1 MSWSDAMEPVRMRRI
16 AVVLPKDRL
25 RDALVAIAALSTVEL
40 DSAPDAE
47 LVGEDVRGLV
57 RTLHLDDAQ
66 PLLALHVPDLAD
78 LAAAGRSDLVAGEL
92 QLRARATAAVPRDRV
107 CGVLGWTPAAEVS
120 ALREAVEPMGAAV
133 VELPNP
139 PAVDPPT
146 LVHSRGGL
154 SKSFAPLVD
163 TYVTVPYADVDPTAI
178 AGLAFVVM
186 FGMMFADAGQ
196 GALLLLGG
204 LLLRAGWPPRAA
216 RLRFTW
222 PFIVGSG
229 AAAIV
234 FGVLFGE
241 FFGPTG
247 VIPALWIEPL
257 DNPVLL
263 LQVAVAVGAC
273 LLALSYALGTLNRWR
288 EGGWRMAL
296 VSSSGIAGI
305 AVFAGLGLGA
315 LGAYLSLGWL
325 VAAAVVIAVGGLV
338 LIYVGLLAASGGGAA
353 GATEAGVE
361 LFDGVI
367 RLGTNLIS
375 FARLGAFGL
384 AHAALLSIVWQGTTN
399 LWSAGGAAILAAVVL
414 FLVGN
419 ALTFILEAVVAG
431 VQALRLEY
439 YEMFSRVFVSQGRP
453 FRAWSIPVEKEPVP

>member
-16 AVVLPKDRL
+16 ALLQPRDRL
-25 RDALVAIAALSTVEL
+25 RDVLAAVAALGTVEL
-40 DSAPDAE
+40 DSEPEAA
-47 LVGEDVRGLV
+47 LAREDIRALV
-57 RTLHLDDAQ
+57 RTLHLEEVP
-66 PLLALHVPDLAD
+66 PLLSPQPPDLAD
-78 LAAAGRSDLVAGEL
+78 LAAAGRAGLIAGEL
-92 QLRARATAAVPRDRV
+92 QLQARAAAAVARDRV
-107 CGVLGWTPAAEVS
+107 CGVVGWAPAREVA
-120 ALREAVEPMGAAV
+120 ALRAAVAPLEAAV

-139 PAVDPPT
+139 PGVDPPT

-154 SKSFAPLVD
+154 NKSFAPLVD
-163 TYVTVPYADVDPTAI
+163 TYVTVPYADVDPTVI
-178 AGLAFVVM
+178 AGVAFVVM

-204 LLLRAGWPPRAA
+204 LLLRAGRPARAA
-216 RLRFTW
+216 RLRFAW
-222 PFIVGSG
+222 PFIAGSG

-247 VIPALWIEPL
+247 VIPAVWIEPL

-263 LQVAVAVGAC
+263 LQVAVGVGAC
-273 LLALSYALGTLNRWR
+273 LLAVSYALGTVNRWR
-288 EGGWRMAL
+288 EGGWRVAL

-315 LGAYLSLGWL
+315 LGAYLSAGWL

-338 LIYVGLLAASGGGAA
+338 LIYLGLFAASGGGAA

-384 AHAALLSIVWQGTTN
+384 AHAALLSIVWQGTTT
-399 LWSAGGAAILAAVVL
+399 LWSAGGAAMLAAVAL
-414 FLVGN
+414 FLIGN
-419 ALTFILEAVVAG
+419 ALTFTLEAVVAG

-439 YEMFSRVFVSQGRP
+439 YELFSRVFVSQGRP
-453 FRAWSIPVEKEPVP
+453 FRAWSIPVGEEPVP

>member
-1 MSWSDAMEPVRMRRI
+1 MSWSEAMEPVRMRRV
-16 AVVLPKDRL
+16 AVLLPSDRL
-25 RDALVAIAALSTVEL
+25 REALVAMAGLGTVEL
-40 DSAPDAE
+40 DIAPEAALADDE
-47 LVGEDVRGLV
+47 VRGLV
-57 RTLHLDDAQ
+57 RNIHLDGVQ
-66 PLLALHVPDLAD
+66 PRLSMPARELAD
-78 LAAAGRSDLVAGEL
+78 LVAADRSDLVAGEL
-92 QLRARATAAVPRDRV
+92 ELRARAAAAIPRDSA
-107 CGVLGWTPAAEVS
+107 CGVLGWIPAREV
-120 ALREAVEPMGAAV
+120 AMLRATVEPLEAAV

-139 PAVDPPT
+139 PGVDPPSQ
-146 LVHSRGGL
+146 VHSRGGL

-178 AGLAFVVM
+178 AGVAFVVM

-196 GALLLLGG
+196 GALLLLAG
-204 LLLRAGWPPRAA
+204 LLLRAGRPARAA
-216 RLRFTW
+216 RLRFAW
-222 PFIVGSG
+222 PFFAGSG

-247 VIPALWIEPL
+247 VIPAVWIEPL
-257 DNPVLL
+257 ENPVLL
-263 LQVAVAVGAC
+263 LQVAVGVGAC
-273 LLALSYALGTLNRWR
+273 LLALSYALGTVNRWR

-315 LGAYLSLGWL
+315 LGAYWSLGWL
-325 VAAAVVIAVGGLV
+325 VVTAVVIGVGGLV
-338 LIYVGLLAASGGGAA
+338 LIYLGLLAASGGGAA

-384 AHAALLSIVWQGTTN
+384 AHAALLSIVWQGTTA
-399 LWSAGGAAILAAVVL
+399 LWSAGGAAILGAVAL
-414 FLVGN
+414 FVVGN
-419 ALTFILEAVVAG
+419 ALTFTLEAVVAG

-453 FRAWSIPVEKEPVP
+453 FRAWSIPVVEESLS